1 MTPAPSDGA
10 VLLRSARMD
19 ERVGGSWSP
28 NLRSPID
35 WIHVTF
41 LFPEHLGM
49 TKDPAFSDNV
59 LYLLGSL
66 GLIPSARQLS
76 GRYERLLL

>member
-10 VLLRSARMD
+10 ALLRSALID

-28 NLRSPID
+28 VD

-41 LFPEHLGM
+41 LFPERLGM

-59 LYLLGSL
+59 LD
-66 GLIPSARQLS
+66 
-76 GRYERLLL
+76 LLLEHPHWPVVSKVGASS